1 MRAEVGDSMI
11 DKLDAALR
19 FNQDAL
25 DLRAYRQEVLSS
37 NIANADTP
45 GYKAR
50 DFAFGSALAQAVE
63 RGAQGAQATQAVSSQ
78 PGGPVLLRTSARQF
92 AGQAMPSANAGA
104 PTGVDLAYRVPY
116 QPSVDGNTVDLDNE
130 RVRFA
135 DNVVHYETGLTVI
148 SNQIKQMLAAI
159 QQ

>member
-1 MRAEVGDSMI
+1 MV

-63 RGAQGAQATQAVSSQ
+63 RGAQSAQAAPAQ

-92 AGQAMPSANAGA
+92 AGQAMPSTNAGA
-104 PTGVDLAYRVPY
+104 PAGVDLAYRVPY